1 MEVVTAHLL
10 DVSRWTE
17 GDYLI
22 EQTSQRHIEQLDVTL
37 HLGAPWRCRGRGQL
51 SLSGL
56 NLDLHRKTFP
66 EMRGV
71 PIKDAL
77 AFNLERQ
84 LQLFLQA
91 VLPSVDPLIAQLQ
104 SSSLPDALPL
114 LSILLKKP
122 KYTLLVLQNF
132 RPILLDLCARW
143 LDDEIDDEAKFS
155 AFGFLSPCCEE
166 LYPYVSIPAIN
177 GTTRSQV
184 MF

>member
-1 MEVVTAHLL
+1 
-10 DVSRWTE
+10 
-17 GDYLI
+17 
-22 EQTSQRHIEQLDVTL
+22 
-37 HLGAPWRCRGRGQL
+37 
-51 SLSGL
+51 
-56 NLDLHRKTFP
+56 
-66 EMRGV
+66 MRGV

-91 VLPSVDPLIAQLQ
+91 VSPSVDPLIPQLQ
-104 SSSLPDALPL
+104 ASSLHNLLPL
-114 LSILLKKP
+114 LSTLLKNP

-166 LYPYVSIPAIN
+166 LYP
-177 GTTRSQV
+177 
-184 MF
+184 

>member
-1 MEVVTAHLL
+1 
-10 DVSRWTE
+10 
-17 GDYLI
+17 
-22 EQTSQRHIEQLDVTL
+22 
-37 HLGAPWRCRGRGQL
+37 
-51 SLSGL
+51 
-56 NLDLHRKTFP
+56 
-66 EMRGV
+66 MRGV

-91 VLPSVDPLIAQLQ
+91 ILPSVDPLIAQLQ
-104 SSSLPDALPL
+104 ASSLPDVLSL
-114 LSILLKKP
+114 LSTLLKKP

-166 LYPYVSIPAIN
+166 LYPYVSIPAKN
-177 GTTRSQV
+177 DTTRSLV